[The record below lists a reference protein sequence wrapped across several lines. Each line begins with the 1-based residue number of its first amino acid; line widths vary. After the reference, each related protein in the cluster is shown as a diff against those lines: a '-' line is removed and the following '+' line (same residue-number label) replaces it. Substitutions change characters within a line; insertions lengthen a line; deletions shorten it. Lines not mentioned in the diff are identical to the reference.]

1 MERPQ
6 GTQQKAAVGSLTLV
20 AIHHSGNREFDSSQV
35 NWLFGQNP
43 SCFGRRK
50 QNLSSKISCA
60 KFRIIIYAE
69 KLESM
74 THNQDKNN

>member
-43 SCFGRRK
+43 SCFGRTKNRIYHPK
-50 QNLSSKISCA
+50 YPVQNLELLFMQRNWKA
-60 KFRIIIYAE
+60 
-69 KLESM
+69 
-74 THNQDKNN
+74 